1 MRTYLFGAGASHS
14 YAISPTG
21 VQPPLAKGLFDA
33 FHQLDIAE
41 DSHVRIGDIVCYVR
55 DTRNVDA
62 TVFGAWNEDI
72 ETFLSEVEDLIS
84 RPEDVRS
91 LDIGQKHRFSRVYD
105 QSVFLFCSVLN
116 EIQNGPV
123 CRNYSKLVSQLG
135 AGDVLITFNWDT
147 LLDRA
152 LSESGRWCP
161 QDGYEMSFKG
171 FYDNGW
177 CQPASVASESDCR
190 LLKLHGSTNWL
201 MPYRTLNFE
210 TCERS
215 FANRSVTLT
224 DAPIYCFVRSE
235 DCYPTY
241 HSRSRAGYQPFS
253 YFNDPPDLPFQDN
266 HPKDEYGVIAITTA
280 YDLPEHGTVHKA
292 GLPRASMPMIIAPVR
307 HKEYDLCGNALGNLW
322 TLSSRAIAECSELV
336 IIGYSFPETDVRAWD
351 LFEGAVA
358 ARGSKLKVQL
368 VDPYPDGLLMR
379 MQDRLGECCT
389 IDVHQCTFEEF
400 IVAER
405 LD

>member
-1 MRTYLFGAGASHS
+1 MRAFLFGAGASHS
-14 YAISPTG
+14 YSQSPTG
-21 VQPPLAKGLFDA
+21 VCPPLARGLFDA
-33 FHQLDIAE
+33 FHQLDIAA
-41 DSHVRIGDIVCYVR
+41 DPHVRIGDIVCYVR

-72 ETFLSEVEDLIS
+72 EAFLSEVEDLIS

-91 LDIGQKHRFSRVYD
+91 LDIGEKHRFSRVYD
-105 QSVFLFCSVLN
+105 QSIFLFCSVLN

-123 CRNYSKLVSQLG
+123 CRNYSRLVSQLD

-152 LSESGRWCP
+152 LSESGGWRP
-161 QDGYEMSFKG
+161 QDGYGMTFNG

-177 CQPASVASESDCR
+177 CQPAGVAAESDHR

-215 FANRSVTLT
+215 FANRSVTLA

-241 HSRSRAGYQPFS
+241 HDRSRAGYQPFS
-253 YFNDPPDLPFQDN
+253 YFYYPPDLPVQDDR
-266 HPKDEYGVIAITTA
+266 PRDGYVVIAMTAA
-280 YDLPEHGTVHKA
+280 YDLPEHGTINQG

-307 HKEYDLCGNALGNLW
+307 HKEYDLCGDALGELW
-322 TLSSRAIAECSELV
+322 TSSAKAIAECSELV

-351 LFEGAVA
+351 LLEGAIA
-358 ARGSKLKVQL
+358 ERGSRLAIKL
-368 VDPYPDGLLMR
+368 VDPYPDGLLNRMR
-379 MQDRLGECCT
+379 DRIGDQCT
-389 IDVHQCTFEEF
+389 VDVHQCTFDEF
-400 IVAER
+400 IDR
-405 LD
+405 